1 MRFLYPLGFL
11 GLIGIPVLVL
21 VYIIKNR
28 YTEKIISSTYIWTMS
43 ERFLKRRVPIS
54 KIANI
59 ISLILQ
65 ILAVIFISFA
75 ITQPVIVIPG
85 AAHSYCFVIDAS
97 GSMNITQNG
106 KTRFDIAKER
116 IDEMIDKSKN
126 GSDYTLICMGGSDQM
141 YENILDKKTAKQ
153 KLSELNVGYES
164 PDAAHAL
171 EKAQVKFNKNPSM
184 LIYLFTDKDY
194 TQSDNVTV
202 VNVAKDVDNYA
213 IKDVSY
219 EHSGSKLRITGTA
232 VSYLG
237 ESDVTVQLYFDGESE
252 KYDSKE
258 VKADGAGAQFE
269 FVCDKASFGFFTVA
283 LEGKDALVLDDEIV
297 VYDVAYQN
305 ISDILLVSDSPFFMR
320 AALASVGI
328 NKVDFKTTDEYEGN
342 TGYGLY
348 IFDTFM
354 PEKLPEDGA
363 VWFIDPK
370 STLAGTNFSFQGEV
384 APRTDA
390 NYSTST
396 ESMVMTLL
404 DGIVDATDK
413 IHAYKSFT
421 VNRYDKCRLNGKFY
435 ELAYCDGDTPILFA
449 GTNAYGNREAVFA
462 FDIHNA
468 QLALLGDL
476 PLLVKNLINFSFPTT
491 IIAETNYYCGDTV
504 LINAFA
510 ACTDIRIELPSGARD
525 GIIPSETIC
534 EYKLTEVG
542 VYKIVLVMKDKS
554 ERSINVFASLPET
567 ERSPFT
573 MGSVFSI
580 TGTPETEFT
589 DGLVDILLYIFIIL
603 AVLAVADYGLYCYEQ
618 YQLR

>member
-21 VYIIKNR
+21 IYIIKNR
-28 YTEKIISSTYIWTMS
+28 YTEKIIASTYIWTMS

-75 ITQPVIVIPG
+75 ITQPVIVTPG
-85 AAHSYCFVIDAS
+85 AAHSYCFVVDAS

-106 KTRFDIAKER
+106 KTRFDIAKDR
-116 IDEMIDKSKN
+116 IAEMIDDAKN
-126 GSDYTLICMGGSDQM
+126 GSDFTLICMGGSDQM
-141 YENILDKKTAKQ
+141 YEYIVDKKTAKQ
-153 KLSELNVGYES
+153 KLSEFTVGYES
-164 PDAAHAL
+164 PDAANAIRL
-171 EKAQVKFNKNPSM
+171 AQSKFNDNPSM
-184 LIYLFTDKDY
+184 LTYFFTDKDY
-194 TQSDNVTV
+194 NQANNVTI

-213 IKDVSY
+213 IKDIAY
-219 EHSGSKLRITGTA
+219 ELLGSRLKITGTA

-237 ESDVTVQLYFDGESE
+237 ESDVTVEVYFDGESE
-252 KYDSKE
+252 AYDS
-258 VKADGAGAQFE
+258 VSVTADGDGTDFE

-283 LEGKDALVLDDEIV
+283 LADKDALLLDNEVV

-305 ISDILLVSDSPFFMR
+305 ISDVLLVSESPFFLR
-320 AALASVGI
+320 AALASVGV
-328 NKVDFKTTDEYEGN
+328 NKVEFITPDEYEGN

-384 APRTDA
+384 EPRA
-390 NYSTST
+390 AARYSTST
-396 ESMVMTLL
+396 ETTVMTLL

-413 IHAYKSFT
+413 
-421 VNRYDKCRLNGKFY
+421 VNANKTFSVNSYDKCRINGEYY
-435 ELAYCDGDTPILFA
+435 ELAYCDNNPILFVC
-449 GTNAYGNREAVFA
+449 TNTYGNREAVFA

-468 QLALLGDL
+468 QLALSVDL
-476 PLLVKNLINFSFPTT
+476 SILVKNLINFSFPTMIT
-491 IIAETNYYCGDTV
+491 DTNYFCGDTV
-504 LINAFA
+504 TINVIAS
-510 ACTDIRIELPSGARD
+510 CTDIRIELPSGAED
-525 GIIPSETIC
+525 GLIPSGTVC
-534 EYKLTEVG
+534 EYKLPEVG
-542 VYKIVLVMKDKS
+542 VYKFVLVMSDKS
-554 ERSINVFASLPET
+554 ERSINVFASLPEE
-567 ERSPFT
+567 ERLPFMT
-573 MGSVFSI
+573 GSAFSI
-580 TGTPETEFT
+580 TGTPQNELT
-589 DGLVDILLYIFIIL
+589 DGITDTLLYILIIL